1 MPTIVDSL
9 VVELELDPSKFESGR
24 RQADDAFDKTKLK
37 AAKVGEEIEGQTKK
51 LAEGFGAVKTNV
63 LGLFAA
69 FTGVGIAAFTSQ
81 MLHADAAT
89 GRAAK
94 NFGMATNEL
103 GAWQGAV
110 KIAGGSAED
119 ATAAIGGLTQA
130 LETAKVTGDPSGL
143 LKWAQWAQI
152 DIRGMNGEL
161 KTATELYLELAD
173 KMKAMSDAGNSAGA
187 FTLANALGVPAGM
200 IPMLMQG
207 RQYSEALLANMR
219 EVGAVTKEQSAQ
231 AIKYEN
237 AWVRAWIRIQAA
249 VREFYP
255 ILTDLGN
262 ALTLA
267 FSPKALAVYAQG
279 LKSIVADFKVAQ
291 SWISF
296 DKASVTRAAIAD
308 ADIQRAK
315 WAAMQKDLDDW
326 KAGEGGKKYTGADL
340 DKFMGQAGADK
351 PQDKPPLPRTLQG
364 YGAPTAPGEVIDES
378 ETSGLRGTGR
388 KMNKVEG
395 MIVHHTGGGGDTAG
409 VVNTL
414 NQRGLSVQ
422 FVVDRE
428 GKTHQILPEG
438 TEASHMRTGWG
449 AKGDGKSNSNMQGV
463 EVIARNDK
471 DVTDA
476 QKAAVAA
483 LVARQATKYGYD
495 PKTSVF
501 GHGEVNPGHKEADE
515 GMSSVDIIRSG
526 KYAGSPPKV
535 DEKKQEAYGALKA
548 FGEKLIAEQQRTA
561 AAPVSTPPP
570 ASANSPAL
578 PSAPVS
584 TTASASPP
592 LSPAPAPTEAD
603 DKQQAFADM
612 LRGLGKKR
620 MENVQPGAAVAA
632 AASNVDNSRSSTS
645 TTEVNIGTVQV
656 NAPQAKD
663 AAGVGKGIGGAIKS
677 NLYTPQADG
686 GPH

>member
-1 MPTIVDSL
+1 VPTIVDSL

-69 FTGVGIAAFTSQ
+69 FTGVGIAAFTAQ
-81 MLHADAAT
+81 MVHTDAAT

-94 NFGMATNEL
+94 TFGMATKEL

-110 KIAGGSAED
+110 ELAGGKAAD
-119 ATAAIGGLTQA
+119 ANAGIGSLIQT
-130 LETAKVTGDPSGL
+130 LETAKVTGDPSAL
-143 LKWAQWAQI
+143 LPWAQWAQI
-152 DIRGMNGEL
+152 DVRGLDGL

-173 KMKAMSDAGNSAGA
+173 KMKSMRPEAA
-187 FTLANALGVPAGM
+187 FTLANRLGVPAGM
-200 IPMLMQG
+200 IPLLMQG
-207 RQYSEALLANMR
+207 REA
-219 EVGAVTKEQSAQ
+219 AQ
-231 AIKYEN
+231 AYLDQMAKIGNVTQEDAAAAIKFEN
-237 AWVRAWIRIQAA
+237 SWTQAWTRIKAA
-249 VREFYP
+249 ASGFYP
-255 ILTDLGN
+255 ILT
-262 ALTLA
+262 ALADQLTIA
-267 FSPKALAVYAQG
+267 FSPKALDLFAQRMAAVKAFFTSSPAEYHKEQEKF
-279 LKSIVADFKVAQ
+279 LK
-291 SWISF
+291 
-296 DKASVTRAAIAD
+296 
-308 ADIQRAK
+308 
-315 WAAMQKDLDDW
+315 MQKEFVEW
-326 KAGEGGKKYTGADL
+326 QKNGGAAKYTGADL

-364 YGAPTAPGEVIDES
+364 YGAPPAPGDVIDES

-388 KMNKVEG
+388 KMDKVEG